1 MANNDNNTG
10 SRVRAC
16 VIFTDRRVSSSCC
29 SVRHTRVEPREG
41 SRKRYNAE
49 RASATL
55 SRPLARLPAC
65 LPARPMARSS
75 SFSFQRAQSRE
86 SSAFLPGARAAQE
99 EWANT

>member
-29 SVRHTRVEPREG
+29 SVRHTRVEPRERN
-41 SRKRYNAE
+41 RKRYNAE

-55 SRPLARLPAC
+55 SRP
-65 LPARPMARSS
+65 PARSMARSS
-75 SFSFQRAQSRE
+75 SSSFTFQYAHSRE
-86 SSAFLPGARAAQE
+86 SSAFVPGARAAQE